1 MQDQDQDDVSII
13 NGYPID
19 SQFLIVDV
27 ETNGLP
33 TKRNA
38 HYSEIEVW
46 PRVVQISWGIYDIK
60 GNELK
65 FNDHIINPK
74 GRFNI
79 SDETAKIHGI
89 TNKIAKEKGISIKK
103 ALKEFRKDITENEKL
118 VAIISHNINFDLN
131 VIKSEF
137 ARINRKL
144 KTKNKEIICTMLATT
159 NFCKLIRSKKPGA
172 AYKYPKLAEL
182 YNILFQCPMEKAHD
196 SKYDVINLAKCF
208 FHLLNNYKKNG
219 QMKMTQFERT

>member
-1 MQDQDQDDVSII
+1 MEDQIKESEI
-13 NGYPID
+13 NGYSLD

-27 ETNGLP
+27 ETTGLP
-33 TKRNA
+33 TRRNA
-38 HYSEIEVW
+38 HYSDIDVW
-46 PRVVQISWGIYDIK
+46 PRIVQMSWGIYDVN

-74 GRFNI
+74 GRFTIPEASSN
-79 SDETAKIHGI
+79 IHGI

-103 ALKEFRKDITENEKL
+103 VLKEFRDDVTKNDNL

-137 ARINRKL
+137 SRLNRKL
-144 KTKNKEIICTMLATT
+144 KTKDKDIICTMLATI
-159 NFCKLIRSKKPGA
+159 NFCKISRNCKNPNSS
-172 AYKYPKLAEL
+172 YKYPKLEEL
-182 YNILFQCPMEKAHD
+182 YKILFECDMEKAHD

-208 FHLLNNYKKNG
+208 FHLLNNYKKTG
-219 QMKMTQFERT
+219 QMKLTQFSR

>member
-1 MQDQDQDDVSII
+1 MEEEDKSLI
-13 NGYPID
+13 NGYSLD

-33 TKRNA
+33 TRRNA

-46 PRVVQISWGIYDIK
+46 PRIVQISWGIYDIY

-74 GRFNI
+74 GTFSI
-79 SDETAKIHGI
+79 SEESSKIHGI
-89 TNKIAKEKGISIKK
+89 TNKIAKEKGISIRK
-103 ALKEFRKDITENEKL
+103 ALKEFRSDVTTNENL
-118 VAIISHNINFDLN
+118 VAFISHNINFDLN

-137 ARINRKL
+137 SRLNRKL
-144 KTKNKEIICTMLATT
+144 KLTNKEIICTMLATT
-159 NFCKLIRSKKPGA
+159 NFCKLNRCANPKPGA
-172 AYKYPKLAEL
+172 SYKYPKLEEL
-182 YNILFQCPMEKAHD
+182 YNILFENQMEKAHD

-208 FHLLNNYKKNG
+208 FHVLNNHKKNG
-219 QMKMTQFERT
+219 QMKLTQFERI